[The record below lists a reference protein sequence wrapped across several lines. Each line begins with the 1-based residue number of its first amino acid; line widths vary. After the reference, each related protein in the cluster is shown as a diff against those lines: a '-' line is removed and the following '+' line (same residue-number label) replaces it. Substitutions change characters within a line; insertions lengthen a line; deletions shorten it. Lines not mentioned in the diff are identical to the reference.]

1 MSLTITARSVITGA
15 LRALGVAD
23 GSAPPTAEDMQTGYD
38 ALQELVDNWA
48 TQNLTSLLQERTVY
62 DLVAN
67 QATYTLGP
75 LALAPDWSTGTAP
88 RPLTIDGAGLLLT
101 SATPPSEIPL
111 ALYDDQAYQLLAVKD
126 LTSPLPTGLIYH
138 PVNPLGEVTLWPTPT
153 DAANDVVLYTALLT
167 AQFTSLSAS
176 YLCPPGYAKALRFN
190 LAKVLVAD
198 FAVPELVEAR
208 VTREADQS
216 LSDLKRVNV
225 QIPDASLDP
234 ALTGAEG
241 GYNIWTDTGS

>member
-1 MSLTITARSVITGA
+1 VSLTITARSVITGA

-23 GSAPPTAEDMQTGYD
+23 ATAPPTAEDMQTGYD
-38 ALQELVDNWA
+38 ALQELVDNWS

-62 DLVAN
+62 SLVAN
-67 QATYTLGP
+67 QQTYTIGP

-88 RPLTIDGAGLLLT
+88 RPLTIDGAGLILT
-101 SATPPSEIPL
+101 VATPATEIPL
-111 ALYDDQAYQLLAVKD
+111 ALYDDQGYQALKIKE

-138 PVNPLGEVTLWPTPT
+138 PLNPLGEVILWPTPT
-153 DAANDVVLYTALLT
+153 DASNEIVLYTALLT

-198 FAVPELVEAR
+198 FAVPDVVEAR

-225 QIPDASLDP
+225 QIVDVSLDP
-234 ALTGAEG
+234 ALVGSEG
-241 GYNIWTDTGS
+241 GYNIWTD